1 MTDQPNPAAPPPG
14 SDPAAGTPG
23 DVPGPAGP
31 TPTPT
36 ETPTPTATT
45 APTWAQ
51 PTPTP
56 AEPTAAEPAPA
67 EPTPTP
73 TWEQQGPTWAEPGL
87 PAVEPADETAPAQAV
102 ARDGGEAGTTRKSSG
117 VRWAIAIGGIAIVV
131 GITIAILALTSGS
144 RPTPS
149 IAVGYMPNDT
159 VQYGEYR
166 LDLPG
171 DQRQKLAAY
180 LSKLP
185 GFADQAAIQPK
196 LNEVF
201 DRIVAAASNNS
212 QTFTTDIQPWFGGQ
226 IAVGSGPPNLSPA
239 TGDAQDQSVMGMG
252 GLGSQLVVVTI
263 TDPAKAKAWVEKT
276 AGTKATASEY
286 GGATLYAA
294 GGLAAAV
301 TDKVLLGGS
310 ETAVKTAIDTKGQGN
325 LASNPQFKAAF
336 SSVSHDYVAF
346 GFVDYRAAVTSVVD
360 LAAPSAGLQRSLTD
374 TFLGF
379 IPAWLA
385 TDARFEDDALVAET
399 AFPSVDIGF
408 SAKNRA
414 STLSSHVPASTLF
427 YAESHDLGAAL
438 TAFLNKLRAIPE
450 LSSTFGQIDQSAGLI
465 GGLDGLFGW
474 WGDSAVVIGPNPD
487 GSIGGGL
494 LIAPT
499 DAAAARKT
507 FATLRSFI
515 VLGGGQAG
523 ITLRDETHGDATVT
537 IIDFSGALA
546 ASGGVPPDVK
556 AEIAYTVTDNIVVVG
571 YGAAFVDAVL
581 DAGPGKSLADDARF
595 KSLVGRVGAENLG
608 LTFVDVQA
616 IRNLVEPLV
625 KPLVSDEEWATYQ
638 REIVPY
644 VSHLDAL
651 ISSSKLDGGIN
662 RLPMSFTVK

>member
-14 SDPAAGTPG
+14 SDPPAGLPG
-23 DVPGPAGP
+23 DGPGPAE
-31 TPTPT
+31 PTPT
-36 ETPTPTATT
+36 ETPAEPTPT
-45 APTWAQ
+45 PTWAQ

-56 AEPTAAEPAPA
+56 AEPTPA
-67 EPTPTP
+67 EPTPMPTP
-73 TWEQQGPTWAEPGL
+73 TPPWAQQGPTWAEPGL
-87 PAVEPADETAPAQAV
+87 PAVEPADETAPAQTV
-102 ARDGGEAGTTRKSSG
+102 AREAGEAGTSRKSTG

-131 GITIAILALTSGS
+131 GITIAIFALTSGS

-201 DRIVAAASNNS
+201 DRIVAAASSNS
-212 QTFTTDIQPWFGGQ
+212 QTFTADIQPWFGGQ
-226 IAVGSGPPNLSPA
+226 IGIGSGPPNLSPV
-239 TGDAQDQSVMGMG
+239 TGDAQTMTPVMS

-276 AGTKATASEY
+276 IGTKATATEY
-286 GGATLYAA
+286 GGATLYSAD
-294 GGLAAAV
+294 GLAAAV
-301 TDKVLLGGS
+301 TDKVLIGGS
-310 ETAVKTAIDTKGQGN
+310 ETAVKAAIDTKGQGN

-336 SSVSHDYVAF
+336 SSVSRDYVAF
-346 GFVDYRAAVTSVVD
+346 GFVDYRSAVTSVVD

-450 LSSTFGQIDQSAGLI
+450 LRSTFGQIDQSAGLI

-487 GSIGGGL
+487 GSIGGGV

-537 IIDFSGALA
+537 IVDFSGAMA
-546 ASGGVPPDVK
+546 ASGGVPPGVK

-616 IRNLVEPLV
+616 IRTLAEPLV
-625 KPLVSDEEWATYQ
+625 KPLVSAEEWATYQ

>member
-1 MTDQPNPAAPPPG
+1 MTDQPNPAGPPPG
-14 SDPAAGTPG
+14 PDPAAGTPDDG
-23 DVPGPAGP
+23 AGPTEPSATP

-36 ETPTPTATT
+36 PTPGLTPTPTPALTPT
-45 APTWAQ
+45 PTPTGTQPGPTWAQ
-51 PTPTP
+51 P
-56 AEPTAAEPAPA
+56 
-67 EPTPTP
+67 
-73 TWEQQGPTWAEPGL
+73 GPTWAEPSL
-87 PAVEPADETAPAQAV
+87 PAVEPADEAAPAQTV
-102 ARDGGEAGTTRKSSG
+102 ARDGGDATTTRRSSG

-149 IAVGYMPNDT
+149 IAVGYMPSDA

-185 GFADQAAIQPK
+185 GFADQSAIQPK

-226 IAVGSGPPNLSPA
+226 IGIGGGPPNLSPV
-239 TGDAQDQSVMGMG
+239 TGDAQSMTPVMS
-252 GLGSQLVVVTI
+252 GLGNQLIVVTI
-263 TDPAKAKAWVEKT
+263 TDPAKARAWVEKIV
-276 AGTKATASEY
+276 GTNATASDY
-286 GGATLYAA
+286 GGARLYTA
-294 GGLAAAV
+294 GGHSAAV
-301 TDKVLLGGS
+301 TDKVLIGGS
-310 ETAVKTAIDTKGQGN
+310 EAAVKAAIDTKGQGT
-325 LASNPQFKAAF
+325 LASDPEFKAAF
-336 SSVSHDYVAF
+336 SSVARDYVAF
-346 GFVDYRAAVTSVVD
+346 GFVDYRSSVKSVID
-360 LAAPSAGLQRSLTD
+360 LAAPSAGLQRTMTD

-414 STLSSHVPASTLF
+414 STLSGHAPASTLF
-427 YAESHDLGAAL
+427 YGESHDVGAAL
-438 TAFLNKLRAIPE
+438 TAFLDKLRAIPE
-450 LSSTFGQIDQSAGLI
+450 LNSTFGQIDQSAGLI

-474 WGDSAVVIGPNPD
+474 WGDTAIAVGPNPD
-487 GSIGGGL
+487 GSIGGGM

-507 FATLRSFI
+507 FETLRSFVI
-515 VLGGGQAG
+515 LGGGQAG
-523 ITLRDETHGDATVT
+523 IQLRDETHGDATVT
-537 IIDFSGALA
+537 IIDFSAAMA
-546 ASGGVPPDVK
+546 ASGGVPPGVK
-556 AEIAYTVTDNIVVVG
+556 AELAYTVTDNVVVVG
-571 YGAAFVDAVL
+571 YGAAFVDSVL

-595 KSLVGRVGAENLG
+595 KNLIGRVGTENLG

-651 ISSSKLDGGIN
+651 VSSSKIDGEIN

>member
-1 MTDQPNPAAPPPG
+1 MTDQPNPATPPPG
-14 SDPAAGTPG
+14 PDPATGAP
-23 DVPGPAGP
+23 DVGPGPTETTPEPTPTPAWAQPGP

-36 ETPTPTATT
+36 
-45 APTWAQ
+45 PTWAQ
-51 PTPTP
+51 P
-56 AEPTAAEPAPA
+56 
-67 EPTPTP
+67 
-73 TWEQQGPTWAEPGL
+73 GPTWAEPSL
-87 PAVEPADETAPAQAV
+87 PAVEPAEEAAPAQTV
-102 ARDGGEAGTTRKSSG
+102 ARDAGDGTSTRRSSG

-149 IAVGYMPNDT
+149 IAVGYMPSDT

-226 IAVGSGPPNLSPA
+226 IGIGSGPPNLNPP
-239 TGDAQDQSVMGMG
+239 TGDAQSGPVMGIS
-252 GLGSQLVVVTI
+252 GLGNQLVVVTI
-263 TDPAKAKAWVEKT
+263 TDPAKAKAWVEKVVET
-276 AGTKATASEY
+276 DATASDY
-286 GGATLYAA
+286 GGARLYAA
-294 GGLAAAV
+294 TGYAVAV
-301 TDKVLLGGS
+301 TDKVLIGGS
-310 ETAVKTAIDTKGQGN
+310 EATVKAAIDTKGQGT
-325 LASNPQFKAAF
+325 LASDPEFKAAF
-336 SSVSHDYVAF
+336 SSVSRDYVAF
-346 GFVDYRAAVTSVVD
+346 SFVDYRSAVTSVVN
-360 LAAPSAGLQRSLTD
+360 LAAPSAGLQRTMTD

-414 STLSSHVPASTLF
+414 GTLSGHVPASTLF
-427 YAESHDLGAAL
+427 YAESHDVGAAL
-438 TAFLNKLRAIPE
+438 TAFLDKLRAIPE

-474 WGDSAVVIGPNPD
+474 WGDVAVAIGPNPD

-507 FATLRSFI
+507 FATLRSFV
-515 VLGGGQAG
+515 VLGAGQAG

-537 IIDFSGALA
+537 IIDFSGAMA
-546 ASGGVPPDVK
+546 ASGGVPPGVK

-595 KSLVGRVGAENLG
+595 KSLIGRVGTENLG
-608 LTFVDVQA
+608 VTFVDVQA
-616 IRNLVEPLV
+616 IRNLVEPVV

-651 ISSSKLDGGIN
+651 VSSSKLDGGIN
-662 RLPMSFTVK
+662 RLP

>member
-14 SDPAAGTPG
+14 SDPPAGLPG
-23 DVPGPAGP
+23 DGPGPAE
-31 TPTPT
+31 PTPT
-36 ETPTPTATT
+36 ETPAEPTPT
-45 APTWAQ
+45 PTWAQ

-56 AEPTAAEPAPA
+56 AEPTPAEPTPM
-67 EPTPTP
+67 PTPTP
-73 TWEQQGPTWAEPGL
+73 TWAQQGPTWAEPGL
-87 PAVEPADETAPAQAV
+87 PAVEPADETAPAQTV
-102 ARDGGEAGTTRKSSG
+102 AREAGEAGTSRKSTG

-131 GITIAILALTSGS
+131 GITIAIFALTSGS

-201 DRIVAAASNNS
+201 DRIVAAASSNS
-212 QTFTTDIQPWFGGQ
+212 QTFTADIQPWFGGQ
-226 IAVGSGPPNLSPA
+226 IGIGSGPPNLSPV
-239 TGDAQDQSVMGMG
+239 TGDAQTMTPVMR

-276 AGTKATASEY
+276 IGTKATATEY
-286 GGATLYAA
+286 GGATLYSAD
-294 GGLAAAV
+294 GLAAAV
-301 TDKVLLGGS
+301 TDKVLIGGS
-310 ETAVKTAIDTKGQGN
+310 ETAVKAAIDTKGQGN

-336 SSVSHDYVAF
+336 SSVSRDYVAF
-346 GFVDYRAAVTSVVD
+346 GFVDYRSAVTSVVD

-450 LSSTFGQIDQSAGLI
+450 LRSTFGQIDQSAGLI

-487 GSIGGGL
+487 GSIGGGV

-537 IIDFSGALA
+537 IVDFSGAMA
-546 ASGGVPPDVK
+546 ASGGVPPGVK

-616 IRNLVEPLV
+616 IRTLAEPLV
-625 KPLVSDEEWATYQ
+625 KPLVSAEEWATYQ

>member
-23 DVPGPAGP
+23 DVPGPTEPTPSPAP
-31 TPTPT
+31 TPTP
-36 ETPTPTATT
+36 EASAPTQGPT
-45 APTWAQ
+45 PTWAQ
-51 PTPTP
+51 P
-56 AEPTAAEPAPA
+56 
-67 EPTPTP
+67 
-73 TWEQQGPTWAEPGL
+73 GPTWAEPGL

-102 ARDGGEAGTTRKSSG
+102 ARDGGEAGATRKSSG

-131 GITIAILALTSGS
+131 GITIAIIALTSGS

-185 GFADQAAIQPK
+185 GFADQSAIQPK

-201 DRIVAAASNNS
+201 DRIVAAASSNS

-226 IAVGSGPPNLSPA
+226 IGIGSGPLNLSPP

-252 GLGSQLVVVTI
+252 RFGNQLVVVTI

-276 AGTKATASEY
+276 AGTKATATEY
-286 GGATLYAA
+286 GGASLYTAT
-294 GGLAAAV
+294 GYAAAV
-301 TDKVLLGGS
+301 TDKVLIAGR
-310 ETAVKTAIDTKGQGN
+310 EAAVKAAIDTKGQGT
-325 LASNPQFKAAF
+325 LASDPEFNAAF
-336 SSVSHDYVAF
+336 SSVSRDYVAF
-346 GFVDYRAAVTSVVD
+346 GFVDYRSAVTSVVN
-360 LAAPSAGLQRSLTD
+360 LAAPSGGLERSMTD
-374 TFLGF
+374 AFLGF

-414 STLSSHVPASTLF
+414 STLSGHAPASTLF
-427 YAESHDLGAAL
+427 YAESHDVGAAL
-438 TAFLNKLRAIPE
+438 TAFLDKLRAIPE
-450 LSSTFGQIDQSAGLI
+450 LSSTFVQIDQSAGLI

-507 FATLRSFI
+507 FATLRSFV
-515 VLGGGQAG
+515 VLGGAQAG

-537 IIDFSGALA
+537 IIDFSGAMA
-546 ASGGVPPDVK
+546 ASGGVPPGVK

-595 KSLVGRVGAENLG
+595 KSLVERVGTENLG
-608 LTFVDVQA
+608 LTFVDVRA

-651 ISSSKLDGGIN
+651 VSSSKIDGGIN

>member
-14 SDPAAGTPG
+14 SDPDAGTPG
-23 DVPGPAGP
+23 DVTSP
-31 TPTPT
+31 T
-36 ETPTPTATT
+36 
-45 APTWAQ
+45 Q
-51 PTPTP
+51 PTPT
-56 AEPTAAEPAPA
+56 
-67 EPTPTP
+67 PTPTP
-73 TWEQQGPTWAEPGL
+73 TWAQPGPTSATPEPSWAQPGPTWAEPAL
-87 PAVEPADETAPAQAV
+87 PAVEPADETAPAEAV
-102 ARDGGEAGTTRKSSG
+102 ARDGGTAGAAGTTRRSSG
-117 VRWAIAIGGIAIVV
+117 VRWAIAIGGIAILV

-149 IAVGYMPNDT
+149 IAVGYMPSDT

-201 DRIVAAASNNS
+201 DRIVAAVSSNS
-212 QTFTTDIQPWFGGQ
+212 QTFTADIQPWFGGQ
-226 IAVGSGPPNLSPA
+226 IGIGSGPLNLSPP
-239 TGDAQDQSVMGMG
+239 TGDAQSAGVMG
-252 GLGSQLVVVTI
+252 GLGAQLVVVTI
-263 TDPAKAKAWVEKT
+263 TDPAKARAWVEKIV
-276 AGTKATASEY
+276 GTNATASDY
-286 GGATLYAA
+286 GGARLYTAD
-294 GGLAAAV
+294 GNSAAV

-310 ETAVKTAIDTKGQGN
+310 EAAVKAAIDTKGQGT
-325 LASNPQFKAAF
+325 LASDPEFKAAF
-336 SSVSHDYVAF
+336 SSVSRDYVAF
-346 GFVDYRAAVTSVVD
+346 GFVDYRSAVTSVVN
-360 LAAPSAGLQRSLTD
+360 LAAPSAGLQRTMTD

-379 IPAWLA
+379 VPAWLA

-414 STLSSHVPASTLF
+414 GTLAGHVPASTLF
-427 YAESHDLGAAL
+427 YAESHDVGAAL
-438 TAFLNKLRAIPE
+438 TAFLDKLRAIPE
-450 LSSTFGQIDQSAGLI
+450 LNSTFGQIDQSAGLI

-474 WGDSAVVIGPNPD
+474 WGDTAVAIGPNPD

-499 DAAAARKT
+499 DPAAARKT
-507 FATLRSFI
+507 FATLRSFV

-523 ITLRDETHGDATVT
+523 IQLRDETHGDATVT
-537 IIDFSGALA
+537 IIDFSAALA
-546 ASGGVPPDVK
+546 ASGGVPPGVK

-571 YGAAFVDAVL
+571 YGAAFVDSVL

-595 KSLVGRVGAENLG
+595 KNLIGRVGTENLG

-616 IRNLVEPLV
+616 IRNLVEPLA

-651 ISSSKLDGGIN
+651 VSSSKLDGGIN

>member
-14 SDPAAGTPG
+14 PDPAAGTPG
-23 DVPGPAGP
+23 DAPGQTEPTSAP

-36 ETPTPTATT
+36 
-45 APTWAQ
+45 PTWAQ

-56 AEPTAAEPAPA
+56 
-67 EPTPTP
+67 TPTP
-73 TWEQQGPTWAEPGL
+73 TWAQPEPTWAEPSL

-102 ARDGGEAGTTRKSSG
+102 ARDAGDGATTRRSSG

-149 IAVGYMPNDT
+149 IAVGYMPSDT

-185 GFADQAAIQPK
+185 GFADQSAIQPK

-226 IAVGSGPPNLSPA
+226 IGIGSGPPNLSPP
-239 TGDAQDQSVMGMG
+239 TGDAQSGPVMGMS
-252 GLGSQLVVVTI
+252 GLGNQLVVVTI
-263 TDPAKAKAWVEKT
+263 TDPAKAKAWVEKIV
-276 AGTKATASEY
+276 GTDATASDY
-286 GGATLYAA
+286 GGARLYAA
-294 GGLAAAV
+294 TGYAAAV
-301 TDKVLLGGS
+301 TDKVLIGGS
-310 ETAVKTAIDTKGQGN
+310 EATVKAAIDTKGQGT
-325 LASNPQFKAAF
+325 LAADPEFKAAF
-336 SSVSHDYVAF
+336 ASVSRDYVAF
-346 GFVDYRAAVTSVVD
+346 GFVDYRSAVTSVVN
-360 LAAPSAGLQRSLTD
+360 LAAPSAGLQRTMTD

-414 STLSSHVPASTLF
+414 STLSAHVPASTLF
-427 YAESHDLGAAL
+427 YAESHDVGAAL
-438 TAFLNKLRAIPE
+438 TAFLDKLRAIPE

-474 WGDSAVVIGPNPD
+474 WGDTAVAIGPNPD

-507 FATLRSFI
+507 FATLRSFV

-523 ITLRDETHGDATVT
+523 IQLRDETHGDATVT
-537 IIDFSGALA
+537 IIDFSAALA
-546 ASGGVPPDVK
+546 ASGGVPPGVK

-571 YGAAFVDAVL
+571 YGAAFVDSVL

-595 KSLVGRVGAENLG
+595 KNLIGRVGTENLG

-651 ISSSKLDGGIN
+651 VSSSKLDGGIN